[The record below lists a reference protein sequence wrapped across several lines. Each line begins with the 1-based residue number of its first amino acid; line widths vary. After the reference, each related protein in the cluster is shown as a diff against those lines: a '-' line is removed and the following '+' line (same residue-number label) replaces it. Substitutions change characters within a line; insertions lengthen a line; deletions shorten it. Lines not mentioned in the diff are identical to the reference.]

1 MKYIVSLLIILFYS
15 CVMVAAQDADSV
27 VYTGSETGE
36 LEFVVVDTTTTTTT
50 DTDNEYNYDEY
61 SDSGEE
67 QAVPHTLKAPEELS
81 QTKQYQEEKLPV
93 KKFDEKKW
101 KKIIGDTDYNE
112 EPPEPEK
119 EQESDSREPMSF
131 GNWNSDIL
139 RVLAYVCI
147 IGVILFI
154 LYAVTK
160 NIKPGSPKRVI
171 TGDTDTS
178 THVENIEDLDVNSLL
193 RKTIADGN
201 YRLAVR
207 LYFLGLL
214 KELNEQGVILWKK
227 DKTNHDYLS
236 ELSSKDFYYEEV
248 RKLTLAYE
256 QVWYGEHRLTTELYQ
271 QLFAEFENLHQKL
284 NTQKAS

>member
-1 MKYIVSLLIILFYS
+1 MKYIVSLLAILFCS
-15 CVMVAAQDADSV
+15 CAGVLAQDTDSV
-27 VYTGSETGE
+27 EYAETEAGE
-36 LEFVVVDTTTTTTT
+36 LEYVVDTT
-50 DTDNEYNYDEY
+50 NSEYNYDEY
-61 SDSGEE
+61 SDDGEE
-67 QAVPHTLKAPEELS
+67 QPVTHALKAPEELS

-119 EQESDSREPMSF
+119 EQKSDPREPMSF

-139 RVLAYVCI
+139 RVIAYACI

-160 NIKPGSPKRVI
+160 NIKPGSPKRTI
-171 TGDTDTS
+171 TGETDAS
-178 THVENIEDLDVNSLL
+178 AHVENIEDLDVNSLL

-201 YRLAVR
+201 FRLAIR

-214 KELNEQGVILWKK
+214 KELNAQGIISWKK

-236 ELSSKDFYYEEV
+236 ELSGKDFYYDEV

-271 QLFAEFENLHQKL
+271 QLFTEFENLHQKL

>member
-1 MKYIVSLLIILFYS
+1 MKYIVSLFILLFCS
-15 CVMVAAQDADSV
+15 CTVVVAQDADSV
-27 VYTGSETGE
+27 VYGE
-36 LEFVVVDTTTTTTT
+36 AEPGEQEYMVDTTVAN
-50 DTDNEYNYDEY
+50 NEYNYDEY
-61 SDSGEE
+61 SDEE
-67 QAVPHTLKAPEELS
+67 STEVPHTLKSPDELS
-81 QTKQYQEEKLPV
+81 QTKQYQEEKLNV
-93 KKFDEKKW
+93 KKFDEKEW

-112 EPPEPEK
+112 EPPKPEE
-119 EQESDSREPMSF
+119 EQKSDPREPMSF

-139 RVLAYVCI
+139 RVMAYVCI

-160 NIKPGSPKRVI
+160 NIKPGSPKLKTSVEI
-171 TGDTDTS
+171 DTS
-178 THVENIEDLDVNSLL
+178 AHVENIEDLDVNSLL

-201 YRLAVR
+201 FRLAVR

-214 KELNEQGVILWKK
+214 KELNEQGIILWKK

-236 ELSSKDFYYEEV
+236 ELSIKDFHYDEV
-248 RKLTLAYE
+248 RRLTLAYE
-256 QVWYGEHRLTTELYQ
+256 QVWYGEHRLTTESYQ

>member
-1 MKYIVSLLIILFYS
+1 MKYIVSLLVLLFCS
-15 CVMVAAQDADSV
+15 CGLVVAQDADSV
-27 VYTGSETGE
+27 VYGEAEDGE
-36 LEFVVVDTTTTTTT
+36 LEYVVDTTVANT
-50 DTDNEYNYDEY
+50 EYNYDEY
-61 SDSGEE
+61 SEADEPE
-67 QAVPHTLKAPEELS
+67 AIPHTLKSPDELS
-81 QTKQYQEEKLPV
+81 QTKEYQKENLTV

-101 KKIIGDTDYNE
+101 KKIISDTDYNE
-112 EPPEPEK
+112 KPPEPKK
-119 EQESDSREPMSF
+119 EQKSDPREPMSF

-139 RVLAYVCI
+139 RVMAYVCI
-147 IGVILFI
+147 IGVIIFI

-160 NIKPGSPKRVI
+160 NIKPGSPKLRI
-171 TGDTDTS
+171 NIETDAT

-201 YRLAVR
+201 FRLAVR

-214 KELNEQGVILWKK
+214 KELNEQGIITWKK

-236 ELSSKDFYYEEV
+236 ELSGKDFYYDEV

-256 QVWYGEHRLTTELYQ
+256 QVWYGEHRLTTESYQ
-271 QLFAEFENLHQKL
+271 QLFTEFENLHQKF